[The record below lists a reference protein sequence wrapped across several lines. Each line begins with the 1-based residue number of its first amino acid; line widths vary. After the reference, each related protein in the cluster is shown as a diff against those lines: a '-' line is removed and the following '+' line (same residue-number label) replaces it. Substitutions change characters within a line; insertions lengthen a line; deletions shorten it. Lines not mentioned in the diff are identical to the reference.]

1 MERMDYTV
9 TSCHLCVHLV
19 LIEIFCLKAYLG
31 SSLAVAKGEMLP
43 AFQKLQV
50 VVSNA
55 PCKWYNKVK
64 CTAFLKEVYH
74 LSG

>member
-64 CTAFLKEVYH
+64 CTAFFKEVYH